1 MVTRRQAREWAVM
14 MLCECDL
21 NPPESLEVALA
32 AFWDQQADIERDR
45 LEANEYGVKKA
56 FCAQSAKNV
65 ESLAE
70 MKEFAEARIRGVLRD
85 REAIDAE
92 LEPFLEHWSL
102 YRLGTVER
110 NVLRLGAWELSRCP
124 DIPAPISINE
134 AVDLAKFYSETQS
147 GKFVN
152 GVLDRYAKSLL
163 ERPFT
168 PRNAKGNGDVRRS
181 GGQ

>member
-32 AFWDQQADIERDR
+32 AFWEQQEDIEREGLSDN
-45 LEANEYGVKKA
+45 AYGVKKA
-56 FCAQSAKNV
+56 FCARSAKNL

-70 MKEFAEARIRGVLRD
+70 MKAFAEVRIRGVLKD
-85 REAIDAE
+85 LQAIDAA

-124 DIPAPISINE
+124 DIPAPIAINE
-134 AVDLAKFYSETQS
+134 AVDLAKFYSETQG

-152 GVLDRYAKSLL
+152 GVLDRYAKALATK
-163 ERPFT
+163 PFT
-168 PRNAKGNGDVRRS
+168 PTEA
-181 GGQ
+181 

>member
-21 NPPESLEVALA
+21 NPPESLEAALA
-32 AFWDQQADIERDR
+32 AFWDLQADIEREGLADN
-45 LEANEYGVKKA
+45 AYGVKKV
-56 FCAQSAKNV
+56 FCARSAKNL

-70 MKEFAEARIRGVLRD
+70 MKSFAEARIRGVIRD
-85 REAIDAE
+85 RQAIDAE

-124 DIPAPISINE
+124 DIPAPIAINE
-134 AVDLAKFYSETQS
+134 AVDLAKFYSETQG

-152 GVLDRYAKSLL
+152 GVLDRYAKALAD
-163 ERPFT
+163 RPFT
-168 PRNAKGNGDVRRS
+168 PAET
-181 GGQ
+181 

>member
-21 NPPESLEVALA
+21 NPPESLEMALA

-45 LEANEYGVKKA
+45 LDANEYGVKKA
-56 FCAQSAKNV
+56 FCVQSAKNV

-70 MKEFAEARIRGVLRD
+70 MKAFAETRIRGVLRD
-85 REAIDAE
+85 RDAIDAA
-92 LEPFLEHWSL
+92 LEPVLEHWSL
-102 YRLGTVER
+102 SRLGTVER
-110 NVLRLGAWELSRCP
+110 SVLRLGAWELSRCP
-124 DIPAPISINE
+124 DIPVPIAINE

-152 GVLDRYAKSLL
+152 GVLDRFAKKV
-163 ERPFT
+163 
-168 PRNAKGNGDVRRS
+168 KGEG
-181 GGQ
+181 

>member
-21 NPPESLEVALA
+21 NPPESLEMALA

-45 LEANEYGVKKA
+45 LDANEYGVKKA
-56 FCAQSAKNV
+56 FCVQSAKNV

-70 MKEFAEARIRGVLRD
+70 MKAFAETRIRGLLRD
-85 REAIDAE
+85 RDAIDAE

-110 NVLRLGAWELSRCP
+110 SVLRLGAWELSRCP
-124 DIPAPISINE
+124 DIPVPIAINE

-152 GVLDRYAKSLL
+152 GVLDRYAKSWL

-168 PRNAKGNGDVRRS
+168 PGNAKGNGDVCRS